1 MADTSPRVGFKRK
14 RVAKACH
21 KCRSMKSKCDGKW
34 PECSRCKGYGYDCVY
49 AAGGRARRRQEASTD
64 DGSLD
69 SAVQGHGDL
78 REAIRQY
85 ESLLDMVAS
94 KLPTPQHREDA
105 SSVLACMKAA
115 DRALSNIDAT
125 TLTTRLTTTL
135 TGSDTLPFR
144 PQASQAERYLGKVSD
159 VCFFNLVKRVLQA
172 QPGSSDSDQ
181 RVDSYEQV
189 DDIASPS
196 VNVIPCRVVE
206 LPSREAAKA
215 FADVYFSTVHLAFPF
230 IPQSLFMRSLDQAL
244 DSSDDCSLDNTRL
257 ALIYVICAI
266 GAYYTS
272 IPGEQI
278 GANKCHEV
286 YFLQA
291 LSLALPAGA
300 DRSIHHVSLLLAQC
314 FYMLAVCRT
323 DSCWATLGQTV
334 RMAQSIGLH
343 VEQNDPQRLK
353 GPGRLLVERRRR
365 IWYCIYVLDRLI
377 SLQLGRPPAIH
388 EDYCHV
394 PLPSRLGDSDIDW
407 DADEFPAMFDGPS
420 VGDYHLEVISFSKI
434 VSQVLRDLY
443 SPRAGQNLT
452 SDLFNTKELDLKLIQ
467 WKQSLPRTLRFD
479 LGHAFD
485 KSFIFKRQ
493 RSMLAIKYHHLRALI
508 HRPYLCYPIMRNLDD
523 ETDIALSQPN
533 WALVSMYEKVCIA
546 EARETARLLHCISC
560 EKDLVQEFPWWQMI
574 SCLICAGSIL
584 VVSSIFSQQTGDAL
598 EGFDAD
604 GISDDAETCLRVF
617 EALSVNSKG
626 ARIAR
631 DMMEG
636 LKECGLRWRNPTMAS
651 EPPYAALP
659 ASHTALAT
667 RGHIPSLDGQDASV
681 SDFSFTTPSA
691 WPAEIVDSMAW
702 SVQFFGAVQSGE

>member
-1 MADTSPRVGFKRK
+1 MS
-14 RVAKACH
+14 
-21 KCRSMKSKCDGKW
+21 
-34 PECSRCKGYGYDCVY
+34 
-49 AAGGRARRRQEASTD
+49 GGRAKRRQEASTD

-85 ESLLDMVAS
+85 ESLLDMVVS
-94 KLPTPQHREDA
+94 KLPTPQYQKDA
-105 SSVLACMKAA
+105 STVLACMKAA
-115 DRALSNIDAT
+115 DRALSNIDAA
-125 TLTTRLTTTL
+125 TLTARLTTTL
-135 TGSDTLPFR
+135 TGSDALSFR
-144 PQASQAERYLGKVSD
+144 PQVSQAERYLGKVSD

-196 VNVIPCRVVE
+196 VNVMPGRVVE

-257 ALIYVICAI
+257 ALI
-266 GAYYTS
+266 
-272 IPGEQI
+272 
-278 GANKCHEV
+278 
-286 YFLQA
+286 F
-291 LSLALPAGA
+291 
-300 DRSIHHVSLLLAQC
+300 
-314 FYMLAVCRT
+314 CRT

-377 SLQLGRPPAIH
+377 SLQLGRPPAVH

-407 DADEFPAMFDGPS
+407 DGDEFPTMFEGPS
-420 VGDYHLEVISFSKI
+420 VGDYHLEVISFSRI

-533 WALVSMYEKVCIA
+533 WALVSMYEK
-546 EARETARLLHCISC
+546 
-560 EKDLVQEFPWWQMI
+560 DLVQEFPWWQMI

-598 EGFDAD
+598 DGFDAA

-617 EALSVNSKG
+617 EALSVNSTG

-636 LKECGLRWRNPTMAS
+636 LKECGLRWRDATLTS
-651 EPPYAALP
+651 EPPYATLS
-659 ASHTALAT
+659 ASHTALTT

-691 WPAEIVDSMAW
+691 WPAEIMDSMACYYY
-702 SVQFFGAVQSGE
+702 FEFTL

>member
-1 MADTSPRVGFKRK
+1 
-14 RVAKACH
+14 
-21 KCRSMKSKCDGKW
+21 
-34 PECSRCKGYGYDCVY
+34 
-49 AAGGRARRRQEASTD
+49 
-64 DGSLD
+64 
-69 SAVQGHGDL
+69 
-78 REAIRQY
+78 
-85 ESLLDMVAS
+85 
-94 KLPTPQHREDA
+94 
-105 SSVLACMKAA
+105 
-115 DRALSNIDAT
+115 
-125 TLTTRLTTTL
+125 
-135 TGSDTLPFR
+135 
-144 PQASQAERYLGKVSD
+144 
-159 VCFFNLVKRVLQA
+159 
-172 QPGSSDSDQ
+172 
-181 RVDSYEQV
+181 
-189 DDIASPS
+189 
-196 VNVIPCRVVE
+196 
-206 LPSREAAKA
+206 
-215 FADVYFSTVHLAFPF
+215 
-230 IPQSLFMRSLDQAL
+230 
-244 DSSDDCSLDNTRL
+244 
-257 ALIYVICAI
+257 
-266 GAYYTS
+266 
-272 IPGEQI
+272 
-278 GANKCHEV
+278 
-286 YFLQA
+286 
-291 LSLALPAGA
+291 
-300 DRSIHHVSLLLAQC
+300 
-314 FYMLAVCRT
+314 
-323 DSCWATLGQTV
+323 
-334 RMAQSIGLH
+334 MAQSIGLH

-407 DADEFPAMFDGPS
+407 DGDEFPTMFEGPS

-533 WALVSMYEKVCIA
+533 WALISMYEKVCIA
-546 EARETARLLHCISC
+546 EARETARLLHSISC

-598 EGFDAD
+598 DGFDAA

-617 EALSVNSKG
+617 EALSVNSTG

-636 LKECGLRWRNPTMAS
+636 LKECGLRWRDATLTS
-651 EPPYAALP
+651 EPPYATLS
-659 ASHTALAT
+659 ASHTALTT

-691 WPAEIVDSMAW
+691 WPAEIMDSMAW

>member
-1 MADTSPRVGFKRK
+1 
-14 RVAKACH
+14 
-21 KCRSMKSKCDGKW
+21 
-34 PECSRCKGYGYDCVY
+34 
-49 AAGGRARRRQEASTD
+49 
-64 DGSLD
+64 
-69 SAVQGHGDL
+69 
-78 REAIRQY
+78 
-85 ESLLDMVAS
+85 MVVS
-94 KLPTPQHREDA
+94 KLPTPQYQKDA
-105 SSVLACMKAA
+105 STVLACMKAA

-125 TLTTRLTTTL
+125 TLTARLTTTL
-135 TGSDTLPFR
+135 TGSDALSFR
-144 PQASQAERYLGKVSD
+144 PQVSQAERYLGKVSD

-172 QPGSSDSDQ
+172 QPGSADSDQ

-196 VNVIPCRVVE
+196 VNVMPGRVVE
-206 LPSREAAKA
+206 LPSREAAKV

-257 ALIYVICAI
+257 ALIY
-266 GAYYTS
+266 
-272 IPGEQI
+272 
-278 GANKCHEV
+278 
-286 YFLQA
+286 
-291 LSLALPAGA
+291 
-300 DRSIHHVSLLLAQC
+300 
-314 FYMLAVCRT
+314 
-323 DSCWATLGQTV
+323 
-334 RMAQSIGLH
+334 
-343 VEQNDPQRLK
+343 
-353 GPGRLLVERRRR
+353 
-365 IWYCIYVLDRLI
+365 RLI

-407 DADEFPAMFDGPS
+407 DGDEFPTMFEGPS

-546 EARETARLLHCISC
+546 EARETARLMHSISC

-598 EGFDAD
+598 DGFDAA

-617 EALSVNSKG
+617 EALSVNSTG

-636 LKECGLRWRNPTMAS
+636 LKECGLRWRDATLTS
-651 EPPYAALP
+651 EPPYATLP
-659 ASHTALAT
+659 ASHTALT
-667 RGHIPSLDGQDASV
+667 SRGHIPNLDGQDASV

-691 WPAEIVDSMAW
+691 WPAEIMDSMAW

>member
-1 MADTSPRVGFKRK
+1 
-14 RVAKACH
+14 
-21 KCRSMKSKCDGKW
+21 CDGKW

-49 AAGGRARRRQEASTD
+49 AAGGRAKRRQEASTD

-85 ESLLDMVAS
+85 ESLLDMVVS
-94 KLPTPQHREDA
+94 KLPTPQYQKDA
-105 SSVLACMKAA
+105 STVLACMKAA

-125 TLTTRLTTTL
+125 TLTARLTTTL
-135 TGSDTLPFR
+135 TGSDALSFR
-144 PQASQAERYLGKVSD
+144 PQVSQAERYLGKVSD

-196 VNVIPCRVVE
+196 VNVMPGRVVE
-206 LPSREAAKA
+206 LPSREAAKV

-353 GPGRLLVERRRR
+353 GPGWLLVERRRR

-407 DADEFPAMFDGPS
+407 DGDEFPTMFEGPS

-493 RSMLAIKYHHLRALI
+493 
-508 HRPYLCYPIMRNLDD
+508 
-523 ETDIALSQPN
+523 PN
-533 WALVSMYEKVCIA
+533 WALVSMYEK
-546 EARETARLLHCISC
+546 
-560 EKDLVQEFPWWQMI
+560 EFPWWQMI

-598 EGFDAD
+598 DGFDAA

-617 EALSVNSKG
+617 EALSVNSTG

-636 LKECGLRWRNPTMAS
+636 LKECGLKWRDATLTS
-651 EPPYAALP
+651 EPPYATLP
-659 ASHTALAT
+659 ASHTALTT

-691 WPAEIVDSMAW
+691 WPAEIMDSMAW

>member
-1 MADTSPRVGFKRK
+1 
-14 RVAKACH
+14 
-21 KCRSMKSKCDGKW
+21 
-34 PECSRCKGYGYDCVY
+34 
-49 AAGGRARRRQEASTD
+49 
-64 DGSLD
+64 
-69 SAVQGHGDL
+69 
-78 REAIRQY
+78 
-85 ESLLDMVAS
+85 
-94 KLPTPQHREDA
+94 
-105 SSVLACMKAA
+105 MKAA

-125 TLTTRLTTTL
+125 TLTARLTTTL
-135 TGSDTLPFR
+135 TGSDALSFR
-144 PQASQAERYLGKVSD
+144 PQVSQAERYLGKVSD

-196 VNVIPCRVVE
+196 VNVMPGRVVE
-206 LPSREAAKA
+206 LPSREAAKV

-257 ALIYVICAI
+257 ALI
-266 GAYYTS
+266 S
-272 IPGEQI
+272 
-278 GANKCHEV
+278 
-286 YFLQA
+286 
-291 LSLALPAGA
+291 
-300 DRSIHHVSLLLAQC
+300 
-314 FYMLAVCRT
+314 VCRT

-407 DADEFPAMFDGPS
+407 DGDEFPTMFEGPS

-546 EARETARLLHCISC
+546 EARETARLMHSISC

-598 EGFDAD
+598 DGFDAA

-617 EALSVNSKG
+617 EALSVNSTG

-636 LKECGLRWRNPTMAS
+636 LKECGLRWRDATLTS
-651 EPPYAALP
+651 EPPYATLP
-659 ASHTALAT
+659 ASHTALTT

-691 WPAEIVDSMAW
+691 WPAEIMDSMAW

>member
-1 MADTSPRVGFKRK
+1 M
-14 RVAKACH
+14 
-21 KCRSMKSKCDGKW
+21 
-34 PECSRCKGYGYDCVY
+34 
-49 AAGGRARRRQEASTD
+49 
-64 DGSLD
+64 
-69 SAVQGHGDL
+69 SAF
-78 REAIRQY
+78 A
-85 ESLLDMVAS
+85 
-94 KLPTPQHREDA
+94 LP
-105 SSVLACMKAA
+105 
-115 DRALSNIDAT
+115 
-125 TLTTRLTTTL
+125 
-135 TGSDTLPFR
+135 G
-144 PQASQAERYLGKVSD
+144 
-159 VCFFNLVKRVLQA
+159 LVKRVLQA

-230 IPQSLFMRSLDQAL
+230 IPQSL
-244 DSSDDCSLDNTRL
+244 L

-407 DADEFPAMFDGPS
+407 DGDEFPAMFDGPS

-493 RSMLAIKYHHLRALI
+493 
-508 HRPYLCYPIMRNLDD
+508 
-523 ETDIALSQPN
+523 
-533 WALVSMYEKVCIA
+533 
-546 EARETARLLHCISC
+546 
-560 EKDLVQEFPWWQMI
+560 
-574 SCLICAGSIL
+574 
-584 VVSSIFSQQTGDAL
+584 
-598 EGFDAD
+598 
-604 GISDDAETCLRVF
+604 
-617 EALSVNSKG
+617 
-626 ARIAR
+626 ARIHQ
-631 DMMEG
+631 
-636 LKECGLRWRNPTMAS
+636 N
-651 EPPYAALP
+651 
-659 ASHTALAT
+659 
-667 RGHIPSLDGQDASV
+667 
-681 SDFSFTTPSA
+681 
-691 WPAEIVDSMAW
+691 
-702 SVQFFGAVQSGE
+702 

>member
-1 MADTSPRVGFKRK
+1 
-14 RVAKACH
+14 
-21 KCRSMKSKCDGKW
+21 
-34 PECSRCKGYGYDCVY
+34 
-49 AAGGRARRRQEASTD
+49 
-64 DGSLD
+64 
-69 SAVQGHGDL
+69 
-78 REAIRQY
+78 
-85 ESLLDMVAS
+85 
-94 KLPTPQHREDA
+94 
-105 SSVLACMKAA
+105 
-115 DRALSNIDAT
+115 
-125 TLTTRLTTTL
+125 
-135 TGSDTLPFR
+135 
-144 PQASQAERYLGKVSD
+144 
-159 VCFFNLVKRVLQA
+159 
-172 QPGSSDSDQ
+172 
-181 RVDSYEQV
+181 
-189 DDIASPS
+189 
-196 VNVIPCRVVE
+196 
-206 LPSREAAKA
+206 
-215 FADVYFSTVHLAFPF
+215 
-230 IPQSLFMRSLDQAL
+230 
-244 DSSDDCSLDNTRL
+244 
-257 ALIYVICAI
+257 
-266 GAYYTS
+266 
-272 IPGEQI
+272 
-278 GANKCHEV
+278 
-286 YFLQA
+286 
-291 LSLALPAGA
+291 
-300 DRSIHHVSLLLAQC
+300 
-314 FYMLAVCRT
+314 
-323 DSCWATLGQTV
+323 
-334 RMAQSIGLH
+334 MAQSIGLH

-407 DADEFPAMFDGPS
+407 DGDEFPTMFEGPS

-493 RSMLAIKYHHLRALI
+493 VCIFNKAENSLIVTNVLKRSMLAIKYHHLRALI

-533 WALVSMYEKVCIA
+533 WALVSMYEKVCIT
-546 EARETARLLHCISC
+546 EARETARLMHSISC

-598 EGFDAD
+598 DGFDAA

-617 EALSVNSKG
+617 EALSVNSTG

-636 LKECGLRWRNPTMAS
+636 LKECGLKWSMCMPCLWFELVLTYLAGDATLTS
-651 EPPYAALP
+651 EPPYATLP
-659 ASHTALAT
+659 ASHTALTT

-691 WPAEIVDSMAW
+691 WPAEIMDSMAW

>member
-1 MADTSPRVGFKRK
+1 
-14 RVAKACH
+14 
-21 KCRSMKSKCDGKW
+21 
-34 PECSRCKGYGYDCVY
+34 
-49 AAGGRARRRQEASTD
+49 
-64 DGSLD
+64 
-69 SAVQGHGDL
+69 
-78 REAIRQY
+78 
-85 ESLLDMVAS
+85 MVVS

-135 TGSDTLPFR
+135 TCSDTLPFR
-144 PQASQAERYLGKVSD
+144 PQVSQAERYLGKVSD

-196 VNVIPCRVVE
+196 VNVMPGRVVE
-206 LPSREAAKA
+206 LPSREVAKA

-257 ALIYVICAI
+257 ALI
-266 GAYYTS
+266 
-272 IPGEQI
+272 
-278 GANKCHEV
+278 
-286 YFLQA
+286 L
-291 LSLALPAGA
+291 
-300 DRSIHHVSLLLAQC
+300 
-314 FYMLAVCRT
+314 CRT

-343 VEQNDPQRLK
+343 VEQSDPQRLK

-407 DADEFPAMFDGPS
+407 DGDEFPTMFEGPS

-523 ETDIALSQPN
+523 ETDIALNQPN

-598 EGFDAD
+598 DGFDAD

-636 LKECGLRWRNPTMAS
+636 LKECGLRWRDATMAS

-659 ASHTALAT
+659 ASHTALT
-667 RGHIPSLDGQDASV
+667 MRGHIPSLDGQDASV

-702 SVQFFGAVQSGE
+702 SVQFFGAVQSGD

>member
-1 MADTSPRVGFKRK
+1 
-14 RVAKACH
+14 
-21 KCRSMKSKCDGKW
+21 
-34 PECSRCKGYGYDCVY
+34 
-49 AAGGRARRRQEASTD
+49 
-64 DGSLD
+64 
-69 SAVQGHGDL
+69 
-78 REAIRQY
+78 
-85 ESLLDMVAS
+85 MVVS
-94 KLPTPQHREDA
+94 KLPTPHQEDA

-125 TLTTRLTTTL
+125 TLTTRPTTTL
-135 TGSDTLPFR
+135 TGSDTLSFR
-144 PQASQAERYLGKVSD
+144 PQVSQAERYLGKASD

-181 RVDSYEQV
+181 QV

-196 VNVIPCRVVE
+196 VNVMPGRVVE
-206 LPSREAAKA
+206 LPSREAAKV
-215 FADVYFSTVHLAFPF
+215 FADVYFSAVHLAFPF

-244 DSSDDCSLDNTRL
+244 DASDDCSLDNTRL
-257 ALIYVICAI
+257 
-266 GAYYTS
+266 
-272 IPGEQI
+272 
-278 GANKCHEV
+278 
-286 YFLQA
+286 
-291 LSLALPAGA
+291 SL
-300 DRSIHHVSLLLAQC
+300 R
-314 FYMLAVCRT
+314 Y
-323 DSCWATLGQTV
+323 
-334 RMAQSIGLH
+334 
-343 VEQNDPQRLK
+343 
-353 GPGRLLVERRRR
+353 
-365 IWYCIYVLDRLI
+365 RLI

-407 DADEFPAMFDGPS
+407 DGDEFPTMFEGPS
-420 VGDYHLEVISFSKI
+420 VGDYHPEVISFSKI

-452 SDLFNTKELDLKLIQ
+452 SDLFNTKELDLKLVQ

-493 RSMLAIKYHHLRALI
+493 VCLSTRTEQSPAVVNISKRSMLAIKYHHLRALI

-560 EKDLVQEFPWWQMI
+560 EKDLVQEFPCWQMI
-574 SCLICAGSIL
+574 SCLMCAGSTL
-584 VVSSIFSQQTGDAL
+584 VVSSMFSQQTGDAL
-598 EGFDAD
+598 DGFDAA

-636 LKECGLRWRNPTMAS
+636 LKECGLRRRDATLTS
-651 EPPYAALP
+651 EPPYATLP
-659 ASHTALAT
+659 SHTALTT
-667 RGHIPSLDGQDASV
+667 RSHIPSLDGQDASL
-681 SDFSFTTPSA
+681 SEFSYTTPSA

>member
-1 MADTSPRVGFKRK
+1 
-14 RVAKACH
+14 
-21 KCRSMKSKCDGKW
+21 
-34 PECSRCKGYGYDCVY
+34 
-49 AAGGRARRRQEASTD
+49 
-64 DGSLD
+64 
-69 SAVQGHGDL
+69 
-78 REAIRQY
+78 
-85 ESLLDMVAS
+85 MVVS

-115 DRALSNIDAT
+115 DRALSNIDTT

-135 TGSDTLPFR
+135 TGSDTLAFR
-144 PQASQAERYLGKVSD
+144 LQVSQAERYLGKVSD

-196 VNVIPCRVVE
+196 VNVMPGRVVE

-257 ALIYVICAI
+257 ALIC
-266 GAYYTS
+266 T
-272 IPGEQI
+272 
-278 GANKCHEV
+278 
-286 YFLQA
+286 A

-300 DRSIHHVSLLLAQC
+300 DRSMHHVSLLLAQC

-365 IWYCIYVLDRLI
+365 IWYRIYVLDRLI

-407 DADEFPAMFDGPS
+407 DGDEFPTMFEGPS
-420 VGDYHLEVISFSKI
+420 VGDYHLELISFSKI

-452 SDLFNTKELDLKLIQ
+452 SDLFNTKELDVKLIQ

-523 ETDIALSQPN
+523 ETEIALSQPN

-598 EGFDAD
+598 DGFDAD

-636 LKECGLRWRNPTMAS
+636 LKECGLRWRDATMAS
-651 EPPYAALP
+651 GPEPPYAALP

-667 RGHIPSLDGQDASV
+667 RGHIPSLDGQDASL
-681 SDFSFTTPSA
+681 SYFSFTTPSA

-702 SVQFFGAVQSGE
+702 SVQFFGAVHLGSNAHLRWLVSSLLR

>member
-1 MADTSPRVGFKRK
+1 
-14 RVAKACH
+14 
-21 KCRSMKSKCDGKW
+21 
-34 PECSRCKGYGYDCVY
+34 
-49 AAGGRARRRQEASTD
+49 
-64 DGSLD
+64 
-69 SAVQGHGDL
+69 
-78 REAIRQY
+78 
-85 ESLLDMVAS
+85 
-94 KLPTPQHREDA
+94 
-105 SSVLACMKAA
+105 
-115 DRALSNIDAT
+115 
-125 TLTTRLTTTL
+125 
-135 TGSDTLPFR
+135 
-144 PQASQAERYLGKVSD
+144 
-159 VCFFNLVKRVLQA
+159 
-172 QPGSSDSDQ
+172 
-181 RVDSYEQV
+181 
-189 DDIASPS
+189 
-196 VNVIPCRVVE
+196 
-206 LPSREAAKA
+206 
-215 FADVYFSTVHLAFPF
+215 
-230 IPQSLFMRSLDQAL
+230 
-244 DSSDDCSLDNTRL
+244 
-257 ALIYVICAI
+257 
-266 GAYYTS
+266 
-272 IPGEQI
+272 
-278 GANKCHEV
+278 
-286 YFLQA
+286 
-291 LSLALPAGA
+291 
-300 DRSIHHVSLLLAQC
+300 
-314 FYMLAVCRT
+314 
-323 DSCWATLGQTV
+323 
-334 RMAQSIGLH
+334 MAQSIGLH

-407 DADEFPAMFDGPS
+407 DGDEFPTMFEGPS

-443 SPRAGQNLT
+443 SPRASQNLT

-485 KSFIFKRQ
+485 RSFIFKRQ

-523 ETDIALSQPN
+523 EADIALSQPN

-598 EGFDAD
+598 EGFDAA

-636 LKECGLRWRNPTMAS
+636 LKECGLRWRDATMAS

-659 ASHTALAT
+659 TSHTALAT
-667 RGHIPSLDGQDASV
+667 RGHMPNLDGQDASL
-681 SDFSFTTPSA
+681 SEFSFTTPSA

-702 SVQFFGAVQSGE
+702 SVQFFGAVHSGE